1 MNMLAFATARSSPG
15 VTTAM
20 LACASVLPGQ
30 VLLVEA
36 ADDGGVLA
44 ARFGLADQPGLTT
57 LAAAIR
63 HAETSD
69 VDTLWSH
76 TQPLPGTDGRIA
88 ALISPSAPEPAQMLL
103 RTVAPRLS
111 RLLASA
117 EATVLVDCGRL
128 AVHPTAA
135 PLIVGCERLLLVARP
150 RIEELLAL
158 ANRSA
163 ELVGMGPSVGL
174 LLVGEQPYDARE
186 VAGALGLPVLGV
198 LAHDPQA
205 ADTLAAVAPSRRL
218 DRCDLLRSA
227 VPIVQELTGKRPP
240 APQPD
245 TSPVAVP
252 QGFTAAQ
259 ER

>member
-1 MNMLAFATARSSPG
+1 MSMLAFATARSSPG
-15 VTTAM
+15 VTTAV
-20 LACASVLPGQ
+20 LACASVWPGQ

-44 ARFGLADQPGLTT
+44 ARFGLADQPGLAT

-63 HAETSD
+63 HAETPD
-69 VDTLWSH
+69 ADTLWAH

-88 ALISPSAPEPAQMLL
+88 ALIAPSAPEPAQLLL

-111 RLLASA
+111 RLLATA

-128 AVHPTAA
+128 AIQPTAA
-135 PLIVGCERLLLVARP
+135 PLIGGCEWLVLIARP

-163 ELVGMGPSVGL
+163 ELAGMGTSVGL
-174 LLVGEQPYDARE
+174 ILVGEQPYDARE
-186 VAGALGLPVLGV
+186 VAGALGLRVFGV
-198 LAHDPQA
+198 LAHDPHA

-227 VPIVQELTGKRPP
+227 VPIVEEFTGERPP
-240 APQPD
+240 VEQPD

-252 QGFTAAQ
+252 QGLTAPQ
-259 ER
+259 ET